1 MAHASP
7 SFSRC
12 GRNLATNPLRPSF
25 FRGWIGSAFF
35 GFSLIPLTAQ
45 DSHPASPARSS
56 GIRDATFPAD
66 FLDTLAS
73 GDAKQI
79 RLTLPNGQSVIGTAD
94 SVKRDEANRVTA
106 LSGTL
111 QHPEPGEFDFRR
123 GTGQD
128 GAVSLTGSLSFTSAT
143 TVWNIEAA
151 GKPGRFGFVAAPAGD
166 AFRPRNLVLPS
177 QVPKGAAT
185 PSDARDAAEDQ
196 LRKSLKIEQPAPGR
210 LRIGVVEIHK
220 DTRSVTFPATMNQ
233 REGVVEYAVV
243 TRAGKTHESLFTT
256 AASPKD
262 IHLALLLL
270 GVKPQPC
277 PAEPKQ
283 GADVPA
289 AAAARIT
296 VEWDR
301 NDTGQPHDLSEL
313 VGVST
318 DGASAPAKPLD
329 IRLWQ
334 CTGSKFNR
342 AGFAAELEG
351 SIISLIADDLALINN
366 PATDRANDDSHFP
379 NTASLPPAGTPVTIR
394 ISPPLPA
401 SLPKKPD
408 TP

>member
-1 MAHASP
+1 MAHANP
-7 SFSRC
+7 SFSRR
-12 GRNLATNPLRPSF
+12 GRHLATKPPHPLVLG
-25 FRGWIGSAFF
+25 GWFAVIIPGI
-35 GFSLIPLTAQ
+35 SLLPLAAQ
-45 DSHPASPARSS
+45 DNQPATPAVPAVA
-56 GIRDATFPAD
+56 RDATFSAD

-111 QHPEPGEFDFRR
+111 QHPEPGDFDFRR

-128 GAVSLTGSLSFTSAT
+128 GAVSLTGSLRFTSAT
-143 TVWNIEAA
+143 TVWNIETA

-166 AFRPRNLVLPS
+166 AFRPRNMVLPS
-177 QVPKGAAT
+177 QMPNGAAT
-185 PSDARDAAEDQ
+185 PAQARDAAEDQ

-243 TRAGKTHESLFTT
+243 TRTGKTHESLFTT

-262 IHLALLLL
+262 VHLALLLL

-289 AAAARIT
+289 AASAKIT

-301 NDTGQPHDLSEL
+301 NGSGQTHDLSEL
-313 VGVST
+313 VGVT
-318 DGASAPAKPLD
+318 PDGASAPPKPLD
-329 IRLWQ
+329 IALWQ

-351 SIISLIADDLALINN
+351 SIISLVTDDLALINN